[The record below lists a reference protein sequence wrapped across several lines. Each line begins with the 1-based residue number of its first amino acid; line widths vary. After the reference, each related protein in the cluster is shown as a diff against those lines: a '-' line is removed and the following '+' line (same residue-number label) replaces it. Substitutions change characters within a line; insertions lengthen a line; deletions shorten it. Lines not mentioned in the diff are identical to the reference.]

1 MKKLTKD
8 NFSELEIGEIYTFN
22 ISDKY
27 KYMTKPIIEL
37 DANIICIITEI
48 DKHCY
53 RIYFNIILSNND
65 IYWYTGPDEVNL
77 NSWEIMFEKIETE
90 NAATKNI

>member
-1 MKKLTKD
+1 MKKLTND
-8 NFSELEIGEIYTFN
+8 NFSEIEIGEIYTFN

-48 DKHCY
+48 DKHC
-53 RIYFNIILSNND
+53 LSN
-65 IYWYTGPDEVNL
+65 
-77 NSWEIMFEKIETE
+77 MF
-90 NAATKNI
+90 